1 MLWGLTMNQIDK
13 IRVLDSNE
21 SDFDDK
27 FRQISASEMAVN
39 DSVDSIVDEIMFL
52 GPRSYDSVGHKLS
65 LDYIRPLDLYLF
77 LVDIFDQENI
87 EILEGAEDVKADD
100 KELGIIEKTG
110 VS

>member
-1 MLWGLTMNQIDK
+1 
-13 IRVLDSNE
+13 
-21 SDFDDK
+21 
-27 FRQISASEMAVN
+27 MAVRFLVTLIEETAVIKLESN
-39 DSVDSIVDEIMFL
+39 PGPALISGADSIVDEIMFL
-52 GPRSYDSVGHKLS
+52 GPRSYDSVGHMLS

-77 LVDIFDQENI
+77 LVDIFEQENI